1 MHEIINTTRLRYL
14 TCDADGVEMAA
25 NEDLREHKRLQTRV
39 GVQFRIATQGE
50 EPPYKEA
57 VTRDISAGGVFIEL
71 AGAHLTTQDENEVD
85 DYLLIKRP
93 IELKISIPT
102 QPDSILAIGKAVWIE
117 KQLPGKDY
125 RHGVAITFTEIASD
139 DRKLIDRYV
148 LSRL

>member
-1 MHEIINTTRLRYL
+1 
-14 TCDADGVEMAA
+14 MAT

-39 GVQFRIATQGE
+39 GIEFRIAASINDSRFI
-50 EPPYKEA
+50 EA

-71 AGAHLTTQDENEVD
+71 AESHLTVQSENDVD
-85 DYLLIKRP
+85 DFLLIKSP
-93 IELKISIPT
+93 IELKISLPN
-102 QPDSILAIGKAVWIE
+102 QKNSIMAKGKAVWIE

-148 LSRL
+148 LSCL